1 MTDISA
7 PAPRPRAIAA
17 LALVLFAPL
26 AVGAADERQ
35 TLPYRFLLVIS
46 NQWKDPASYV
56 IEFSGF
62 VKRNGLSAGQ
72 GAVHAIQLRRDGT
85 LIMATRAGT
94 DLTTGGEASTPVSIT
109 RLVNITAPSQVI
121 DIDGFAT
128 GSPSGTSSQAQGTLV
143 ATQVGSATGAD

>member
-1 MTDISA
+1 PGPSA
-7 PAPRPRAIAA
+7 SFENTRDSLLTIPEPGGGLGTPITTLT
-17 LALVLFAPL
+17 LA
-26 AVGAADERQ
+26 G
-35 TLPYRFLLVIS
+35 
-46 NQWKDPASYV
+46 PASYV

-121 DIDGFAT
+121 D
-128 GSPSGTSSQAQGTLV
+128 
-143 ATQVGSATGAD
+143 